1 MSLLRHLPL
10 KYRLPLIHGGLE
22 AIARTRMGGWP
33 RRDELKRGPLVVSAF
48 FNESLGVGRAGRLS
62 ADALEAAGHTVIR
75 HDLRPAFRH
84 IPDGKAVLPG
94 GATGGVWLIHA
105 NAPETLVALMTHTP
119 DQWRHRYR
127 IGYWAWETPQAPA
140 QWARVAKWLHEIWT
154 PSAYVRDAL
163 LRAFEASGQTTIPE
177 VQVMPHPLIGP
188 APAPDRTRFGLS
200 ADACEVLSL
209 FDVQSSPAR
218 KNPWASLEA
227 WLAAFPAPS
236 PAATLTLKVSALDTA
251 TEARLKARIGI
262 RSDIRLYTERLS
274 DADMDRFIASFD
286 ILLSL
291 HRSEGFGLG
300 LLEAMQAGVCVVATD
315 GSGNDFLTPD
325 NGYPV
330 PYRLIPLNDPDG
342 PYSAVPAAPAQVWA
356 EPDIAA
362 AAALLREL
370 TADPLLR
377 NARREAARATP
388 ARLNAAWVR
397 PALNAFDFN
406 RWLDS

>member
-1 MSLLRHLPL
+1 MSVLRRLPL
-10 KYRLPLIHGGLE
+10 RYRLPLIHGGLE
-22 AIARTRMGGWP
+22 AIALTRSGGWP
-33 RRDELKRGPLVVSAF
+33 RNDELRPGPLVVSGF
-48 FNESLGVGRAGRLS
+48 FNESLGVGRAGRMS
-62 ADALEAAGHTVIR
+62 ADALEAAGHAVIR

-94 GATGGVWLIHA
+94 ASAGGVWLIHA
-105 NAPETLVALMTHTP
+105 NAPEALVALMTHPP

-140 QWARVAKWLHEIWT
+140 QWARVARWLHEIWT

-163 LRAFEASGQTTIPE
+163 LRAFEASGQTHLPH
-177 VQVMPHPLIGP
+177 VRVMPHPLLGA

-200 ADACEVLSL
+200 ANGCEVLSL

-236 PAATLTLKVSALDTA
+236 PAATLTLKVSALDVA

-315 GSGNDFLTPD
+315 GSGNDFLD
-325 NGYPV
+325 ESNGYPV

-356 EPDIAA
+356 EPDLDAA
-362 AAALLREL
+362 ATLLREL
-370 TADPLLR
+370 SGDRTLR
-377 NARREAARATP
+377 SAKRDAARTTP
-388 ARLNAAWVR
+388 ARLNTAWS
-397 PALNAFDFN
+397 PQALNAFDFN